1 MVKGG
6 LRSEPSSGTVCARNL
21 QRLPCLSFSKQ
32 KELGTVAFPSHSALL
47 PCAFHSTL
55 PESILIV
62 SAKPSRLPPT
72 LSKKCSQF
80 QFIPRWPW
88 SDPHMSLFSNS
99 ALANLHFNEDGG
111 LEPTFV
117 YLQWDLRGATELPF
131 EGAGSRWAFYQG
143 AQSIWNLKSGKARG
157 FLSTLRCKVR
167 ILPRPSSLQFWC
179 NLTVQPSDPVDLS
192 ISLGS

>member
-6 LRSEPSSGTVCARNL
+6 LRSEPGTVCARNL

-32 KELGTVAFPSHSALL
+32 KALGTVAFPSHSALL
-47 PCAFHSTL
+47 PCVFHSTL

-72 LSKKCSQF
+72 LSKSVPNFSSFPGGLGQTLT
-80 QFIPRWPW
+80 
-88 SDPHMSLFSNS
+88 SLFSNS

-157 FLSTLRCKVR
+157 FLSALRCKVR